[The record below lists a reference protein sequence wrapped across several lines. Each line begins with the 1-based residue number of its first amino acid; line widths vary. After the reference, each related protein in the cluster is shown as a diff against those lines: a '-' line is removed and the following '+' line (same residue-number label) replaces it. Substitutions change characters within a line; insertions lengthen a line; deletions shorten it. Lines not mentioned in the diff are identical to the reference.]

1 MKLTKS
7 KLKKIILEEMRRV
20 LKEQEAPA
28 LTANQMRKMANAL
41 CFKQGRVWFA
51 GPRSTMAQS
60 NANMAKARR
69 NPQWRCPANDKLG
82 FKDWSDARKLAD
94 ADDAAAFQQFIQSKK
109 GGAPAQQDQP
119 RRAAQPTQPPAEK
132 PPSEVPRRS
141 NRRGLDQKVAPKQPE
156 LKYNE
161 NEIERTFDCR
171 GAENSK
177 LGTKWKRLIN
187 FTRARQSAGYWNP
200 LAPVTAGMSHKELHD
215 ISKELLAV
223 SPWLKTN
230 KIKLA
235 KGCELPIAKLYKAL
249 ERQLKQLHSKKR
261 STPPHT
267 IKYRTEGEYIIATA
281 TTKDKKH
288 SAKGKAR
295 IRFDNEDQAKANA
308 QERATKKLI
317 RKTHEEQ

>member
-1 MKLTKS
+1 MASDPIVKATCEGQEMFLTKMITVLRS
-7 KLKKIILEEMRRV
+7 PGGKEIQAILQG
-20 LKEQEAPA
+20 KETTPQKPDSY
-28 LTANQMRKMANAL
+28 TAFL
-41 CFKQGRVWFA
+41 E
-51 GPRSTMAQS
+51 
-60 NANMAKARR
+60 
-69 NPQWRCPANDKLG
+69 D
-82 FKDWSDARKLAD
+82 
-94 ADDAAAFQQFIQSKK
+94 
-109 GGAPAQQDQP
+109 
-119 RRAAQPTQPPAEK
+119 
-132 PPSEVPRRS
+132 
-141 NRRGLDQKVAPKQPE
+141 
-156 LKYNE
+156 
-161 NEIERTFDCR
+161 TFDCK

-177 LGTKWKRLIN
+177 LGTKWKMLIK